1 MNSKAL
7 AKEKNYIA
15 QSKNRNTHADFP
27 LVVPSLLYTCVMLCQ
42 WAVRTIA
49 HRLDTALAQMIE
61 MSALCWTDRRTT
73 VGWLLGTTPMYIQ
86 ASRAVEPTAT
96 VGALRGTMLFMHWL
110 QSLSSALVPCS
121 VTLPMEAPLT
131 LQALH
136 LAM

>member
-15 QSKNRNTHADFP
+15 QSKNRNMQADFP
-27 LVVPSLLYTCVMLCQ
+27 LVVPSLLYTCVMLCH
-42 WAVRTIA
+42 WAIA

-61 MSALCWTDRRTT
+61 MFALYWTGGRTT

-86 ASRAVEPTAT
+86 ASHAVEPTAT

-131 LQALH
+131 LQALD
-136 LAM
+136 LAI